1 MKILKRAQNLI
12 TQYGTSDAATI
23 MARIGIE
30 IAYIPMTNLR
40 GIYNCIEKMPFV
52 AINSNLTDYERK
64 FVEAHE
70 LAHYILHKGVN
81 RVFLN
86 RTTYLKTNHYERDA
100 DLFAA
105 CMRAPWPNDV
115 LFEEDSVDILSARLG
130 VRREVAEMYLNE
142 VRSKMNTT

>member
-1 MKILKRAQNLI
+1 MKILKRAQNLVA
-12 TQYGTSDAATI
+12 QYGTSDAATI
-23 MARIGIE
+23 MASIGIE
-30 IAYIPMTNLR
+30 IAYIPMSNLR

-52 AINSNLTDYERK
+52 AINSNLTDCERK

-70 LAHYILHKGVN
+70 LAHYILHRGVN

-86 RTTYLKTNHYERDA
+86 RTTYLKTDHYEREA

-115 LFEEDSVDILSARLG
+115 LFEGEPVDNLAARLG
-130 VRREVAEMYLNE
+130 VRHEVAEMYLNE
-142 VRSKMNTT
+142 VYGK